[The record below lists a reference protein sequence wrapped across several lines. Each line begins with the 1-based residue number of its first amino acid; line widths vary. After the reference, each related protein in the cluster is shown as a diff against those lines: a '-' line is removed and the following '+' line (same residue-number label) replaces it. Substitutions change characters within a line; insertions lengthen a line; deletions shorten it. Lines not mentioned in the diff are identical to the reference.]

1 MNISTIDL
9 SILIGYFLLV
19 FGIGYYVARQTK
31 TSEDLFLGGRSFT
44 WGVIGLS
51 LFASNISSSTIIGLS
66 GAAYTTGI
74 VNSVYEWMSGVPLII
89 AAVIFIPLYLKARIT
104 TIPEFLEYR
113 FDVRS
118 RVFFSAVTIIMSVIV
133 ELAGG
138 LYAGAMV
145 LSIFFP
151 SLALWQ
157 ITIIVALVAAIYTA
171 FGGLKAVVYTDAI
184 QAIILIVGCSIM
196 TLILFKEFDYTW
208 ANVLTAAT
216 EAGKD
221 ANHFS
226 IVRPLDDKALP
237 WPGLLI
243 GVPFLGFWYWT
254 TNQFIVQR
262 VLGSK
267 NITHARWGV
276 LLAGFLKIIPLFL
289 MVIPGAMAI
298 SLYPDIENGDAV
310 FPVLMQEV
318 LPVGLFG
325 LVLAGLISA
334 VMSSVDSILNSASTL
349 IIVDFIEPR
358 QNKILQKQG
367 NTLSTETLENT
378 LDTKKLK
385 NVLDAE
391 ELKNV
396 YAPKVLSPSAMSD
409 KQKMNY
415 GRIITF
421 VLMLIAA
428 LLAPQIQHF
437 QSLWDYLQQMF
448 SIVVPPIVVI
458 FLVGVFY
465 KRGNGHGSFATL
477 IGGTLLGVLLFV
489 LSVNGLWDLHYTMN
503 VGICMLFSIF
513 LFVGVSL
520 ATPPPSKEQIAQFTY
535 RKDLIAEGMEGQPWY
550 LDYRFHSAL
559 LVFIMGY
566 ILYLFW

>member
-9 SILIGYFLLV
+9 SILIGYFILV
-19 FGIGYYVARQTK
+19 FGIGIYVARQTK
-31 TSEDLFLGGRSFT
+31 TGEDLFLGGRSFT

-89 AAVIFIPLYLKARIT
+89 AAVIFVPLYLKARIT

-157 ITIIVALVAAIYTA
+157 ITVIVAVVAAVYTA

-184 QAIILIVGCSIM
+184 QAVILIVGCSIM

-226 IVRPLDDKALP
+226 IVRPIDDKALP

-310 FPVLMQEV
+310 FPILMQEV

-349 IIVDFIEPR
+349 IVVDFIEPR
-358 QNKILQKQG
+358 M
-367 NTLSTETLENT
+367 ENM
-378 LDTKKLK
+378 D
-385 NVLDAE
+385 
-391 ELKNV
+391 
-396 YAPKVLSPSAMSD
+396 D
-409 KQKMNY
+409 KTKMNY
-415 GRIITF
+415 GRILTF
-421 VLMLIAA
+421 VLMFIAA
-428 LLAPQIQHF
+428 FLAPQIQHF

-448 SIVVPPIVVI
+448 SIVVPPVVVI

-465 KRGNGHGSFATL
+465 KRGNGHGSFAAL
-477 IGGTLLGVLLFV
+477 IGGTLLGILLFV
-489 LSVNGLWDLHYTMN
+489 LSVKGLWDLHYTMN
-503 VGICMLFSIF
+503 VGICILFSTV

-520 ATPPPSKEQIAQFTY
+520 ATPPPSEQQIAQFTY
-535 RKDLIAEGMEGQPWY
+535 RKDLLSEGMEGQPWY